1 MLNKLLNLVVPRLY
15 RRTSIMRLKPIPFI
29 LLLISCGNFCFGQGA
44 RFQFYLTK
52 ACGTVEKLDTSYYL
66 MPLNRPDTGYAPQ
79 KGTVYLPAKGKYV
92 IWVTTGPLLDS
103 PFIEIKDTSLFVF
116 RYKEPKIQ
124 QYISGA
130 FDSPP
135 IYVRCDSAVNGYAED
150 FYPNGKIKM
159 RGNFREGYQ
168 KDSLVTFYPN
178 GKMERRNTS
187 SSKSTNME
195 EYDTAGNL
203 IKLRRGQRG
212 SFMTYLEYRSTEF
225 YPNGK
230 VRLKES
236 SIKRVVTIEEFY
248 PNGNLKLKQTKRDR
262 TEYYENGEIKVIY
275 TWRAKKDGSD
285 RRKKDFTICKSEYNN
300 QGQIL
305 RSVNFD
311 VWNDSLPQPEL
322 DIFKSD
328 KIKSVKEYK
337 DGKETSAI
345 ENIYPKEYLDKY
357 GSEPGN

>member
-1 MLNKLLNLVVPRLY
+1 
-15 RRTSIMRLKPIPFI
+15 
-29 LLLISCGNFCFGQGA
+29 
-44 RFQFYLTK
+44 
-52 ACGTVEKLDTSYYL
+52 
-66 MPLNRPDTGYAPQ
+66 MPLSRLDTGYAPK
-79 KGTVYLPAKGKYV
+79 KGTVYLPATGKYV

-103 PFIEIKDTSLFVF
+103 PFIEIRDTSLFIF

-130 FDSPP
+130 LDSPP
-135 IYVRCDSAVNGYAED
+135 IYVRCDSAINGYAED
-150 FYPNGKIKM
+150 FYPDGKIKM

-178 GKMERRNTS
+178 GKMKRRNTS
-187 SSKSTNME
+187 SSKSTNVE

-236 SIKRVVTIEEFY
+236 SLKRVITIEEFY
-248 PNGNLKLKQTKRDR
+248 HNGHLKLKQTKKGR
-262 TEYYENGEIKVIY
+262 TEYYENGAKQVIF
-275 TWRAKKDGSD
+275 TWQGKKTGHD
-285 RRKKDFTICKSEYNN
+285 RREKDFTIYKSEYNS
-300 QGQIL
+300 QGQII
-305 RSVNFD
+305 RSVIFE

-322 DIFKSD
+322 DILKSD

-337 DGKETSAI
+337 DGKETSVT
-345 ENIYPKEYLDKY
+345 EDIYPKEYLEKY
-357 GSEPGN
+357 GSGSGN